1 MEEEAEKTQEPK
13 EVVECWK
20 PSSSHGMVLALSFL
34 ADGTTDLREV
44 NRRIELRSWG
54 GGGQEQPVSAL
65 ICWDTPSRPLATL
78 SLFNLTNT

>member
-34 ADGTTDLREV
+34 ADGTTDLHEV
-44 NRRIELRSWG
+44 NRRIELRSSG
-54 GGGQEQPVSAL
+54 ARAASQCAYLLGHPLQPSCESFFV
-65 ICWDTPSRPLATL
+65 
-78 SLFNLTNT
+78 